1 MRRRA
6 ALCWFLLALLAGTAA
21 AQSWYF
27 PYYGKSRVLYGRFP
41 WKSYPTDHFRLYYYI
56 DDPQMLKDLAS
67 LAESAYLKVS
77 RVLKHEVSEPVILLH
92 YKTYT
97 DFEQSNVFSVS
108 EGILGVTELAL
119 HRIGIHGDMPIDE
132 LAALI
137 EHELTHV
144 FELDILYGS
153 PGASLYAVTQPP
165 LWVFEG
171 LAEYTT
177 GKWTTWSALVVR
189 DAVLNDRLP
198 MFTPSGDI
206 SSSYPTPRDPAY
218 DFGHAVYE
226 FIRDR
231 FGDNA
236 IREFLT
242 GLKTQPL
249 LGRRDPLKRAFNM
262 TPKEFNQHVRKYLRE
277 KEKAYLLRE
286 NPEDYSIT
294 LGPEFPL
301 NPYFYSFSHDL
312 SPSGDLAATVTASLR
327 DYDIDLVL
335 ISTKDGS
342 VVKNITRGF
351 SRAYEYIQFQADPT
365 LGRNLDWSPDGDR
378 IAFFGRDREKYSLLI
393 ISPMT
398 GEVLQKTRLTFDQP
412 SSPTF
417 TPDGS
422 SLLCAGFTEGRH
434 DLFRIDLADGRATNL
449 TQDRLYEKAPVVS
462 PDGRTVA
469 YSVRVGEEDKLFL
482 SPLEDLSRKTQ
493 ISFGPGN
500 TIAPQFSADSREV
513 FYSGDQRGAY
523 NLYSVN
529 LDSGEVK
536 RYTDVRT
543 GNFFPAPMPGEP
555 GTLVFAGFNK
565 GSFQLFR
572 SAFTPVVEETL
583 TFAEAEPGRADT
595 KPFQPLLAVEI
606 NQDKV
611 QVQKGLGKLFLTE
624 RPPVDF
630 MLATDGSLFGGSA
643 LAFSD
648 VLGNH
653 NIYFLALQTREGRS
667 YFGSYVNLKHRF
679 QYMLQAYQYS
689 LFYYPPLS
697 YYDPVLYN
705 YLTYQDALAVRKI
718 FGASAMG
725 IYPFSMFHRLELSL
739 GISKYTEDFIDPYLF
754 TLYSQGS
761 YSYFWNKY
769 QLAASLA
776 FVGETT
782 RFKQYGPALGSTYRL
797 ALTQPL
803 PLSSNFISNTTLELD
818 ARKYLPLGYD
828 FLIAGRFNAV
838 LSRGRD
844 PYVSYWGGNN
854 QVRASNFYNIVGT
867 EGWFANLEFRFPLVS
882 VANTILGQ
890 IGPVRGVLFAD
901 LTRSKIKGYEAL
913 FYETYDPFGVNTK
926 TFEALGS
933 YGYGIQFFLFGLPMH
948 LEVVGQIKVPRMSR
962 FWKFE
967 TAGTTQTK
975 FWIGFDF

>member
-6 ALCWFLLALLAGTAA
+6 ALCCLLLAALAGTVVG
-21 AQSWYF
+21 QGWYA
-27 PYYGKSRVLYGRFP
+27 PYYGKTRVLYGHFP
-41 WKSYPTDHFRLYYYI
+41 WKSYPTDHFRLYYYV

-77 RVLKHEVSEPVILLH
+77 RIMKHEVSEPVILLH

-97 DFEQSNVFSVS
+97 DFEQSNVFDVS
-108 EGILGVTELAL
+108 EGVLGSTELAL
-119 HRIGIHGDMPIDE
+119 HRVGIHGDMPIDE

-177 GKWTTWSALVVR
+177 GKWTTWSALVIR

-206 SSSYPTPRDPAY
+206 ASSYPTPRDPAY

-231 FGDNA
+231 FGENA
-236 IREFLT
+236 IRDFLV

-249 LGRRDPLKRAFNM
+249 LGRRDPLKRAFNL
-262 TPKEFNQHVRKYLRE
+262 TSKEFNQRVRKYLRE
-277 KEKAYLLRE
+277 REKEYLLRE

-342 VVKNITRGF
+342 VVKNITRGY
-351 SRAYEYIQFQADPT
+351 SRSYEYIQFQGDPT
-365 LGRNLDWSPDGDR
+365 LGRNLDWSPEGDR
-378 IAFFGRDREKYSLLI
+378 IAFFGRDREKYSLI
-393 ISPMT
+393 IVSPLT
-398 GEVLQKTRLTFDQP
+398 GDILQKIRLTFDQP
-412 SSPTF
+412 SSPSF
-417 TPDGS
+417 TPDGRA
-422 SLLCAGFTEGRH
+422 LLCAGFTEGRH
-434 DLFRIDLADGRATNL
+434 DIFRVNLADGQATNL
-449 TQDRLYEKAPVVS
+449 TNDRLYEKAPVVS
-462 PDGRTVA
+462 PDGCTVA

-482 SPLEDLSRKTQ
+482 SPLEDLSKKSQ
-493 ISFGPGN
+493 ITFGPGN
-500 TIAPQFSADSREV
+500 TIVPQFSADSREV

-529 LDSGEVK
+529 RDSGEVK

-543 GNFFPAPMPGEP
+543 GNFYPAPMPGQP

-572 SAFTPVVEETL
+572 CEFTPVAEEKV
-583 TFAEAEPGRADT
+583 TFTEPEPGRADA

-611 QVQKGLGKLFLTE
+611 QVQKGLGKLFLTA

-653 NIYFLALQTREGRS
+653 NVFFMAFQTREGRS
-667 YFGSYVNLKHRF
+667 YVGSYVNLKNRF

-689 LFYYPPLS
+689 LYYYLPYA
-697 YYDPVLYN
+697 YYDPSLYN
-705 YLTYQDALAVRKI
+705 YLNYRDALAVRRI
-718 FGASAMG
+718 TGATAVG
-725 IYPFSMFHRLELSL
+725 LYPFSMFHRLEL
-739 GISKYTEDFIDPYLF
+739 G
-754 TLYSQGS
+754 
-761 YSYFWNKY
+761 
-769 QLAASLA
+769 
-776 FVGETT
+776 
-782 RFKQYGPALGSTYRL
+782 
-797 ALTQPL
+797 
-803 PLSSNFISNTTLELD
+803 LSF
-818 ARKYLPLGYD
+818 
-828 FLIAGRFNAV
+828 
-838 LSRGRD
+838 
-844 PYVSYWGGNN
+844 
-854 QVRASNFYNIVGT
+854 
-867 EGWFANLEFRFPLVS
+867 
-882 VANTILGQ
+882 
-890 IGPVRGVLFAD
+890 
-901 LTRSKIKGYEAL
+901 
-913 FYETYDPFGVNTK
+913 
-926 TFEALGS
+926 
-933 YGYGIQFFLFGLPMH
+933 
-948 LEVVGQIKVPRMSR
+948 
-962 FWKFE
+962 
-967 TAGTTQTK
+967 
-975 FWIGFDF
+975 